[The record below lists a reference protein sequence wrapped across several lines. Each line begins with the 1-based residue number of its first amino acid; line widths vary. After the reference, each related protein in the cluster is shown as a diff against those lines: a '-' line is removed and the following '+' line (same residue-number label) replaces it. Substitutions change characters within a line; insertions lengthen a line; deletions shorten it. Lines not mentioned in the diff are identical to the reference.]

1 MLAASFPKFGQPQF
15 AWIALAPLLVSV
27 SLRAK
32 APAYTAWAALRLGLL
47 SGWVAFSGTLYWT
60 VGTMTTY
67 GGLSTPVA
75 VGAAGLL
82 VGYLSLYVGAFAAMV
97 GATVR
102 RFGVTGLW
110 AAPCYWVALEW
121 TRGWAGGGFPWVPLG
136 SSQASV
142 LPVAQLASVTGV
154 YGLSWVVALVGTA
167 AAVLALSRSREE
179 QRRVVAVAVLLVSVV
194 AAGAWRLR
202 DNRLTRQGA
211 AVRVGLV
218 QGNIG
223 QTQKWDPAYRD
234 AIINRYLGLS
244 RQALADGADVVVWPE
259 ASTPFFLDRDGALA
273 QPIRDLAARA
283 RRPFVI
289 GTDEVAGESVFNAA
303 TVIGADGRTRGSYRK
318 VHLVPFGEYVP
329 LKALLFFVG
338 PLVEAVSDF
347 APGTEATVLDAGGA
361 LTAGV
366 AICYESTYPTL
377 SRAFVQRGA
386 ALLLVVTN
394 DGWFGRSSAAFQHFE
409 MGALR
414 AIENGRYLARAAN
427 TGITAVVDPYGR
439 VVARANMFEALTL
452 GADVRLLGAR
462 TLYTRLGDVVA
473 WLSATVTLLLAW
485 RLRAR
490 A

>member
-1 MLAASFPKFGQPQF
+1 MAASFPKFGQPQF
-15 AWIALAPLLVSV
+15 AWIALAPLIVAVSV
-27 SLRAK
+27 RAT
-32 APAYTAWAALRLGLL
+32 APAYTAWAGMRLGVLA
-47 SGWVAFSGTLYWT
+47 GWAAFSGTLYWT
-60 VGTMTTY
+60 VDTMTHY

-75 VGAAGLL
+75 IGAAGLL
-82 VGYLSLYVGAFAAMV
+82 VVYLALYVGAFAALV
-97 GATVR
+97 GASVR
-102 RFGVTGLW
+102 RFGVAGVW
-110 AAPCYWVALEW
+110 ASPCYWVALEW

-136 SSQASV
+136 SSQATA

-154 YGLSWVVALVGTA
+154 YGLSWLVALVSTA
-167 AAVLALSRSREE
+167 AAALALSRARAET
-179 QRRVVAVAVLLVSVV
+179 RRASAVGVLLVAVV

-202 DNRLTRQGA
+202 DNRLTREGA
-211 AVRVGLV
+211 VVRVGLV

-244 RQALADGADVVVWPE
+244 RQALANGADVVVWPE

-273 QPIRDLAARA
+273 QPIRDLATRA

-289 GTDEVAGESVFNAA
+289 GTDEIAGESVYNAA
-303 TVIGADGRTRGSYRK
+303 TAIGPDGRTRGSYRK
-318 VHLVPFGEYVP
+318 IHLVPFGEYVP
-329 LKALLFFVG
+329 LKRLLFFVG

-347 APGTEATVLDAGGA
+347 TAGTDATVLDAGRG
-361 LTAGV
+361 LRAGV
-366 AICYESTYPTL
+366 AICYESTYPSLART
-377 SRAFVQRGA
+377 FVERDA
-386 ALLLVVTN
+386 NVLFVVTN

-439 VVARANMFEALTL
+439 VVARANMFEAVTL

-462 TLYTRLGDVVA
+462 TIYTRLGDVVA
-473 WLSATVTLLLAW
+473 WLSAAVTLLLAW